1 MLTSLLNKGDN
12 TLAPQMSSPE
22 TYTHSQY
29 NIHGAAGANVDEQP
43 GVLV

>member
-1 MLTSLLNKGDN
+1 MLTSLLNKDVTDVKPGDIY
-12 TLAPQMSSPE
+12 S
-22 TYTHSQY
+22 YTHSQY